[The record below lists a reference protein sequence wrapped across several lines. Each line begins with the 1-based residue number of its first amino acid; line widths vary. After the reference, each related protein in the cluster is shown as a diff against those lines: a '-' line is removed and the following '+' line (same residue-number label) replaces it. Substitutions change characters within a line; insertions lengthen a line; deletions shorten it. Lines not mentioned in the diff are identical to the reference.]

1 MQHPELSLAG
11 KLDIGLSKG
20 LCWLLGWS
28 KTVSLWLIGL
38 FMLASLPW
46 TIFEYGE
53 GLADLAPLEWLFM
66 LLLALLL
73 WRHIHYASHFAL
85 GFWHGLHRLPIAQGV
100 MFVLGLVVLGAI
112 AAVLQLDKHPE
123 ELLRL
128 IPQEH
133 PIDKIV
139 TFGAVLLAIFL
150 GVPRT
155 PATQAPV
162 PASVQT
168 RVEPEITPLA
178 KEASL

>member
-28 KTVSLWLIGL
+28 KTVSLWLTGL

-46 TIFEYGE
+46 IIFEYGE
-53 GLADLAPLEWLFM
+53 GLADLSPLEWMFM
-66 LLLALLL
+66 LLLALFL

-85 GFWHGLHRLPIAQGV
+85 GFWQGLHRLLMAQGV

-112 AAVLQLDKHPE
+112 AAVLQFEKHPE

-128 IPQEH
+128 ITQEH
-133 PIDKIV
+133 PIDKIE
-139 TFGAVLLAIFL
+139 TLGAVLLALYL

-162 PASVQT
+162 PVTVQT
-168 RVEPEITPLA
+168 RVEPEIPPLA

>member
-1 MQHPELSLAG
+1 MQHPELSLIG

-20 LCWLLGWS
+20 LCWLLGWW

-46 TIFEYGE
+46 IIFEYGE

-85 GFWHGLHRLPIAQGV
+85 GFWHGLHRLLIVQGV
-100 MFVLGLVVLGAI
+100 MFVLGLVVLG
-112 AAVLQLDKHPE
+112 VFTTMVRFVERPE

-128 IPQEH
+128 ITQEH

-139 TFGAVLLAIFL
+139 TFGAVLLALYL

-155 PATQAPV
+155 PLTQAPA
-162 PASVQT
+162 PEAVQT
-168 RVEPEITPLA
+168 RVEPEIPSLA

>member
-1 MQHPELSLAG
+1 MQHPELSLIG
-11 KLDIGLSKG
+11 RLDIGLSKG
-20 LCWLLGWS
+20 LCWLLGWW

-53 GLADLAPLEWLFM
+53 GLADLAPLEWVFM

-85 GFWHGLHRLPIAQGV
+85 GFWHGLHRLLMAQGV
-100 MFVLGLVVLGAI
+100 MFVLGLVVLGVFTTI
-112 AAVLQLDKHPE
+112 VRFVERPE

-128 IPQEH
+128 ITQEH

-139 TFGAVLLAIFL
+139 TFGAVLLALYL

-155 PATQAPV
+155 STTQAPV
-162 PASVQT
+162 SVTVQT
-168 RVEPEITPLA
+168 RVAPEIPPLA